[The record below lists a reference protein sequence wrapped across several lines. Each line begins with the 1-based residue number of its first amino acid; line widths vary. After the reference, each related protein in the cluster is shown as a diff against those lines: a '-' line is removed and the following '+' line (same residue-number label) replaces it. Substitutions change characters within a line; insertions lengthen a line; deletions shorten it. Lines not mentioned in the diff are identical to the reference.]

1 MDAKKFERNEKI
13 KSIIAIS
20 IFVILFVAIIF
31 AWVTGRNA
39 PSETQTKDITIY
51 TANGEKMAE
60 YKGVTNV
67 IIDSRGGY
75 IHFVYD
81 GKDYKYI
88 NCPIEIEENS
98 Q

>member
-1 MDAKKFERNEKI
+1 MDVKKFERNEKT

-31 AWVTGRNA
+31 VFVTGFDT
-39 PSETQTKDITIY
+39 PPKQTKDITIY

-60 YKGVTNV
+60 YKGATNV
-67 IIDSRGGY
+67 ITDSRGGY
-75 IHFVYD
+75 IHFICD